1 MIWPKHRYPVAQMTT
16 RAPKRIG
23 VLTGGGD
30 CPGLNAVLRSVTK
43 HALQA
48 GLDVRGVEDGFLG
61 LIENRVR
68 ELRYDD
74 VSGILKLGGTIL
86 GTSNKANPEK
96 FATGEDAEGNVIW
109 SDVTDR
115 CFQTIE
121 EHGLEALV
129 VIGGDGTMICAQP
142 MAEAGI
148 PVIGVPKT
156 IDNDVIGTDLTFGFQ
171 SAVRVATEALD
182 RVHTTAESHG
192 RALIVEVMGRNAG
205 WIALHAGVAGGAD
218 AILIPEVPFDME
230 HVVAQIEWRRKLGRR
245 STIICIAEG
254 ATMIGGEQVVH
265 NLDPTSPDP
274 VKLGGI
280 GELVAK
286 TIDAR
291 SAVEARAVTLGH
303 VQRGGSPVPGDRVL
317 GTQFGAAATQLLLDG
332 NGGRMVAWR
341 DGRVTHIPITEPAGG
356 QRTISP
362 TDDLVAAARACY
374 TSFGDEAPRHLNE
387 EKRGRGPR
395 GLLR

>member
-1 MIWPKHRYPVAQMTT
+1 MANKI
-16 RAPKRIG
+16 PKRIG

-48 GLDVRGVEDGFLG
+48 GLDVRGIEDGFLG

-86 GTSNKANPEK
+86 GTSNKANPER
-96 FATGEDAEGNVIW
+96 FATGTDDAGNVVW
-109 SDVTDR
+109 EDVTDR
-115 CFQTIE
+115 CFATIE

-129 VIGGDGTMICAQP
+129 VLGGDGTMICAQP
-142 MAEAGI
+142 FAKAGI

-156 IDNDVIGTDLTFGFQ
+156 IDNDVLGTDLTFGFQ
-171 SAVRVATEALD
+171 SAVEIATEALD
-182 RVHTTAESHG
+182 RLHTTAEAHG
-192 RALIVEVMGRNAG
+192 RALVLEVMGRNAG
-205 WIALHAGVAGGAD
+205 WIALRSGVAGGAD
-218 AILIPEVPFDME
+218 VILVPEIPFSID
-230 HVVAQIEWRRKLGRR
+230 HVVEMIEWRRSLGRR
-245 STIICIAEG
+245 STIVCVAEG

-265 NLDPTSPDP
+265 AMDPTSPDP

-280 GELVAK
+280 GEVVAK
-286 TIDAR
+286 LIDER
-291 SAVEARAVTLGH
+291 SPVESRAVTLGH
-303 VQRGGSPVPGDRVL
+303 TQRGGSPVANDRVL

-332 NGGRMVAWR
+332 RANRMVAWVN
-341 DGRVTHIPITEPAGG
+341 GRVTDIDIGDPAKG
-356 QRTISP
+356 QRTIAADEP
-362 TDDLVAAARACY
+362 LVTAARACY
-374 TSFGDEAPRHLNE
+374 TTFGDEAPRKLE
-387 EKRGRGPR
+387 SGQRGRGPR

>member
-1 MIWPKHRYPVAQMTT
+1 MSKKRPQ
-16 RAPKRIG
+16 RIG

-48 GLDVRGVEDGFLG
+48 GLDVRGIEDGFLG

-86 GTSNKANPEK
+86 GTSNKANPAK
-96 FATGEDAEGNVIW
+96 FATGTDGDGNVVW
-109 SDVTDR
+109 EDVTDR
-115 CFQTIE
+115 CFASIE
-121 EHGLEALV
+121 QHGLEALV
-129 VIGGDGTMICAQP
+129 VVGGDGTMICAQP
-142 MAEAGI
+142 FADAGI

-156 IDNDVIGTDLTFGFQ
+156 IDNDVIGTELTFGFQ
-171 SAVRVATEALD
+171 SAVEVATEAID

-192 RALIVEVMGRNAG
+192 RALVVEVMGRNAG

-218 AILIPEVPFDME
+218 VVLVPEVPFDID
-230 HVVAQIEWRRKLGRR
+230 HVVEMVEWRRALGRR
-245 STIICIAEG
+245 STVICVAEG
-254 ATMIGGEQVVH
+254 AATTGGEQVVH

-274 VKLGGI
+274 VKLGGV
-280 GELVAK
+280 GEVVANA
-286 TIDAR
+286 IDER

-317 GTQFGAAATQLLLDG
+317 GTLFGAAATELLLDG
-332 NGGRMVAWR
+332 AAGRMVAWR
-341 DGRVTHIPITEPAGG
+341 KGAVTDIPITEPAGG
-356 QRTISP
+356 QRTIAP
-362 TDDLVAAARACY
+362 DDPLLAAARACY
-374 TSFGDEAPRHLNE
+374 TSFGDEAPRHLAE

>member
-1 MIWPKHRYPVAQMTT
+1 MAKSI
-16 RAPKRIG
+16 PKRIG

-48 GLDVRGVEDGFLG
+48 GMEVRGIEDGFLG

-96 FATGEDAEGNVIW
+96 FATGFDEAGEVIW
-109 SDVTDR
+109 KDVTDR
-115 CFQTIE
+115 CFRSIE

-129 VIGGDGTMICAQP
+129 VLGGDGTMICAQP
-142 MAEAGI
+142 FAKAGI

-156 IDNDVIGTDLTFGFQ
+156 IDNDVLGTELTFGFQ
-171 SAVRVATEALD
+171 SAVEIATEAID
-182 RVHTTAESHG
+182 RVHSTADSHG
-192 RALIVEVMGRNAG
+192 RALVVEVMGRNAG
-205 WIALHAGVAGGAD
+205 WIALRAGVAGGAD
-218 AILIPEVPFDME
+218 VILVPEIPFSID
-230 HVVAQIEWRRKLGRR
+230 HVIEKIEWRRKLGRR
-245 STIICIAEG
+245 ATIIAIAEG

-265 NLDPTSPDP
+265 ALDPTSPDP

-280 GELVAK
+280 GEFVAK
-286 TIDAR
+286 MIDER
-291 SAVEARAVTLGH
+291 SPVESRAVTLGH
-303 VQRGGSPVPGDRVL
+303 VQRGGSPVANDRVL

-332 NGGRMVAWR
+332 QSNRMVAWV
-341 DGRVTHIPITEPAGG
+341 DGRVTHIDISDPAKG
-356 QRTISP
+356 QRTIAL
-362 TDDLVAAARACY
+362 DDPLVAAARGCY
-374 TSFGDEAPRHLNE
+374 TSFGDTPPGRLAEGM
-387 EKRGRGPR
+387 KGRGPQ

>member
-1 MIWPKHRYPVAQMTT
+1 MANSI
-16 RAPKRIG
+16 PKRIG

-48 GLDVRGVEDGFLG
+48 GMDVRGIEDGFLG

-96 FATGEDAEGNVIW
+96 FATGFDEKGEVIW
-109 SDVTDR
+109 EDVTDR
-115 CFQTIE
+115 CFKTIE

-129 VIGGDGTMICAQP
+129 VLGGDGTMICAQP
-142 MAEAGI
+142 FAKAGI

-156 IDNDVIGTDLTFGFQ
+156 IDNDVLGTELTFGFQ
-171 SAVRVATEALD
+171 SAVEIATEAID
-182 RVHTTAESHG
+182 RVHSTAESHG
-192 RALIVEVMGRNAG
+192 RALVVEVMGRNAG
-205 WIALHAGVAGGAD
+205 WIALRAGVAGGAD
-218 AILIPEVPFDME
+218 VILVPEIPFSID
-230 HVVAQIEWRRKLGRR
+230 HVIEKIEWRRKLGRR
-245 STIICIAEG
+245 ATIIAIAEG

-265 NLDPTSPDP
+265 AMDPTSPDP

-280 GELVAK
+280 GDVVAK
-286 TIDAR
+286 LIDER
-291 SAVEARAVTLGH
+291 SPVESRAVTLGH
-303 VQRGGSPVPGDRVL
+303 VQRGGSPVANDRVL

-332 NGGRMVAWR
+332 HSNRMVAWVE
-341 DGRVTHIPITEPAGG
+341 GRVTHIDISDPAKG
-356 QRTISP
+356 QRVIAP
-362 TDDLVAAARACY
+362 DDPLVSAARACY
-374 TSFGDEAPRHLNE
+374 TSFGDTS
-387 EKRGRGPR
+387 PR
-395 GLLR
+395 GLAQEMTGFGPQRPRP

>member
-1 MIWPKHRYPVAQMTT
+1 MQYDAGPMANST
-16 RAPKRIG
+16 PKRIG

-48 GLDVRGVEDGFLG
+48 GIDVRGIEDGFLG

-96 FATGEDAEGNVIW
+96 FATGFDEDGNVIW
-109 SDVTDR
+109 EDVTEQ
-115 CFQTIE
+115 CFKTIE

-129 VIGGDGTMICAQP
+129 VLGGDGTMICAQP
-142 MAEAGI
+142 FAKAGI

-156 IDNDVIGTDLTFGFQ
+156 IDNDVIGTELTFGFQ
-171 SAVRVATEALD
+171 SAVEIATEALD

-192 RALIVEVMGRNAG
+192 RALVVEVMGRNAG
-205 WIALHAGVAGGAD
+205 WIALRAGVAGGAD
-218 AILIPEVPFDME
+218 CILVPEIPFSID
-230 HVVAQIEWRRKLGRR
+230 HVIEQIEWRRRLGRR
-245 STIICIAEG
+245 ATIICIAEG
-254 ATMIGGEQVVH
+254 ATMIGGKQVVH
-265 NLDPTSPDP
+265 AMDLTSPDP

-280 GELVAK
+280 GEVVANL
-286 TIDAR
+286 IDER
-291 SAVEARAVTLGH
+291 SPVEARAVTLGH
-303 VQRGGSPVPGDRVL
+303 VQRGGSPVANDRVL

-332 NGGRMVAWR
+332 HANRMVAWV
-341 DGRVTHIPITEPAGG
+341 DGRVTHIDISNPAKG
-356 QRTISP
+356 QRTIP
-362 TDDLVAAARACY
+362 ADDPLVAAARACY
-374 TSFGDEAPRHLNE
+374 TTFGDAAPRGLPVD
-387 EKRGRGPR
+387 KQGRGPR